1 MRILALSVAA
11 AALGLSSVAS
21 AAAIYNYSG
30 GNFSYTEDFEGWS
43 AGNGTIPDG
52 SAATHYWNQS
62 GGYQYSSDWWS
73 GMGGVGSRLWMASQN
88 YNTDPWTTP
97 GNDGIASLKLAD
109 LAGVAGLE
117 SSNIAGGLKNV
128 TFKADVAFSF
138 ERQPWWIGP
147 DVMGTKLWLLN
158 EGGDGYMGLVMAD
171 GRLSLF
177 SVAGGSVSASA
188 LVTGAPAASVATNAM
203 QHLSLSV
210 IDGQVTLTLNDS
222 VASATASSADTS
234 LFTRVA
240 VEGFYVNE
248 QHNVDNIV
256 ITGSTVP
263 TVPEAASLSLLGLGG
278 LSLLLRSRRK

>member
-43 AGNGTIPDG
+43 VGNGTIPDG
-52 SAATHYWNQS
+52 TAATHYWNQS
-62 GGYQYSSDWWS
+62 GGYEYSADWWS
-73 GMGGVGSRLWMASQN
+73 GMGGVGSRLWMRSLKSS
-88 YNTDPWTTP
+88 TE
-97 GNDGIASLKLAD
+97 NDGIAALQLAN

-128 TFKADVAFSF
+128 TMKADVKFAVGGS
-138 ERQPWWIGP
+138 WDGAS
-147 DVMGTKLWLLN
+147 GTKLWLLDN
-158 EGGDGYMGLVMAD
+158 NGDGYLGLVTMAWVD
-171 GRLSLF
+171 GANKCSLSLF
-177 SVAGGSVSASA
+177 AADSGVATGSA
-188 LVTGAPAASVATNAM
+188 LATGESAVGYQDM
-203 QHLSLSV
+203 QHLSISAINGV
-210 IDGQVTLTLNDS
+210 VTLDLNNGL
-222 VASATASSADTS
+222 ASIAANSADTS
-234 LFTRVA
+234 IFTNIA
-240 VEGFYVNE
+240 IGGYYASQ

-263 TVPEAASLSLLGLGG
+263 TVPEAASLGLLGLGG